1 MGKTPRINDY
11 NAQQRDVYNQNRTH
25 TGKRK
30 MLTPGTRI
38 ALTLT
43 AMVVFGVIGY
53 LVVIVGFRSIIQL
66 WTDLVN
72 RTSEAQSLADIE
84 FQFRIGWPSLKEW
97 ALILLW
103 TGAWGLLF
111 ANYFKRNLEAQN
123 AMNDKSDI
131 NEYEDDQ
138 YIATPDEIMGQ
149 YAFFPDMGAHADI
162 QVSSL
167 ISHAMIQNKGIKK
180 IQVAKRAK
188 EDIKDEDGDVVY
200 RKGEALED
208 DDGNIIT
215 EEVPMFDTDYA
226 KKIFETSSVLDDYRE
241 AFDVRKVPYNPGKK
255 TYGKLPYETA
265 ADLINGVWEYPE
277 YEVQRPAGAYLVDT
291 DPVNTMIIA
300 STRAGKGQWF
310 GPFTHLFHY
319 QWGMWFIHMLTGVK
333 SRGKLYDDIHV

>member
-1 MGKTPRINDY
+1 MAKTPRIKDY
-11 NAQQRDVYNQNRTH
+11 KAQTRDVYNQNRTH

-43 AMVVFGVIGY
+43 AVVVFGVIGY
-53 LVVIVGFRSIIQL
+53 LIVIVGWRALAQL
-66 WTDLVN
+66 AIDLAN
-72 RTSEAQSLADIE
+72 RTREAESLADIDLV
-84 FQFRIGWPSLKEW
+84 FRIGWPSMKEW
-97 ALILLW
+97 IVILLW
-103 TGAWGLLF
+103 TGVWGLLF

-138 YIATPDEIMGQ
+138 YIATPEEIMGT

-167 ISHAMIQNKGIKK
+167 ISHVMVQNKGIKK
-180 IQVAKRAK
+180 IQVADRAK
-188 EDIKDEDGDVVY
+188 EDIVDEDGDIVY

-215 EEVPMFDTDYA
+215 SEVPMFDEKFV
-226 KKIFETSSVLDDYRE
+226 KKIFDSSKVLDDYRQ
-241 AFDVRKVPYNPGKK
+241 AYDIRNVPYNPGGK
-255 TYGKLPYETA
+255 TYGKLPYDTA
-265 ADLINGVWEYPE
+265 ADLINGVWDFPP

-300 STRAGKGQWF
+300 STRAGKG
-310 GPFTHLFHY
+310 
-319 QWGMWFIHMLTGVK
+319 
-333 SRGKLYDDIHV
+333 KLARVV